1 VVLASNPMRQLS
13 SRSPR
18 DLMRARPRLWM
29 HMLPSAVRP
38 WLFGGD

>member
-1 VVLASNPMRQLS
+1 MLTGAPMRHLS
-13 SRSPR
+13 SLSPR

-29 HMLPSAVRP
+29 HLLPSAVRP